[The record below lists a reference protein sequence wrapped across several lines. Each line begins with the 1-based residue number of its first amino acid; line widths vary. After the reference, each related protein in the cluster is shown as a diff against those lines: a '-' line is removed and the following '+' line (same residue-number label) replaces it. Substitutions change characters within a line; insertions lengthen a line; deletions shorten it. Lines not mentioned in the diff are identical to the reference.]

1 LRIRRER
8 SHLRFEQTRPHRAA
22 LAIWLV
28 VMIAAGGVIWRFD
41 RAQHWVESHLGTA
54 PTATPD
60 ALALAQQ
67 GERAYLAG
75 DLDTALDRYA
85 QAVRLEPDDISITFE
100 YGRTLI
106 YRSYAGRRYAV
117 HAQEALALAENTAR
131 RAPDN
136 AQAQAL
142 LCWALVANQRSQ
154 EAIGAGL
161 RAVELAPD
169 YGEAW
174 AYLALA
180 YQESGRAT
188 SFMLDAA
195 QKAVTYSPD
204 SLDARWALALALT
217 SLGNFTAAIQEY
229 EHAIQLHPRLDLLY
243 FELAA
248 CYKAQQNYEAAIRA
262 YDQIL
267 MLEPDNVKAYTRLCE
282 TDFAVGEWPQAQEA
296 CEQAALL
303 DPTYSEAFQELG
315 KVRYKRRN
323 FEGAVE
329 ALQTCADL
337 ETAQGLRPAIECT
350 YIRGLA
356 LLYLDRCEEA
366 WPLLQAALAMNPSED
381 EQRSIM
387 DGLNG
392 CADQAAGRDPAR
404 IPTATPAPTLPAEII
419 PVY

>member
-1 LRIRRER
+1 
-8 SHLRFEQTRPHRAA
+8 LRFDQARPGRGSRAA

-28 VMIAAGGVIWRFD
+28 LMAAAVGVIWRFD
-41 RAQHWVESHLGTA
+41 SAQDWVRSHLGAA

-60 ALALAQQ
+60 ALDWAQQ

-75 DLDTALDRYA
+75 DLDSAISHYA
-85 QAVRLEPDDISITFE
+85 QAAALAPGDISITFE
-100 YGRTLI
+100 YGRSLI
-106 YRSYAGRRYAV
+106 YRSYAGRRYTVRAE
-117 HAQEALALAENTAR
+117 EALALAQNTAS
-131 RAPDN
+131 RAPEN

-142 LCWALVANQRSQ
+142 LCWALVANGQAQ

-169 YGEAW
+169 YGAAW

-180 YQESGRAT
+180 YQESGRAP

-204 SLDARWALALALT
+204 SLDARWSLALALT
-217 SLGNFTAAIQEY
+217 SMGNFSAAIQEY
-229 EHAIQLHPRLDLLY
+229 ERAIQLHPRLDLLY

-267 MLEPDNVKAYTRLCE
+267 VLEPDNVKAYTRLCE
-282 TDFAVGEWPQAQEA
+282 TNFNIGEWAQAQEA

-337 ETAQGLRPAIECT
+337 EITQGIDPDARAIECT

-356 LLYLDRCEEA
+356 LLYLDRCAEA
-366 WPLLQAALAMNPSED
+366 WPLLQEAITMNPTED
-381 EQRSIM
+381 EARSITQ
-387 DGLNG
+387 GLEE
-392 CADQAAGRDPAR
+392 CADYSAGRDPSVIAT
-404 IPTATPAPTLPAEII
+404 PTPAPTLPAEII